1 MEEKSTHGGFRIG
14 AGRKS
19 SIENPKSIT
28 FYASEEELKLLD
40 NIAKNNKVK
49 RSEILRAL
57 IRQFSQKVKI

>member
-28 FYASEEELKLLD
+28 FYVSEEELKLLD
-40 NIAKNNKVK
+40 NIAK